1 MFTGRIRRLF
11 VVGYNT
17 KSDTVQG
24 FNFYAPQFQA
34 VGNTAGVNIQD
45 IKLDFG
51 EGESTGV
58 DNIQVLDEG
67 GATIA
72 TYTWMPADWFGG
84 EQDGWVDED
93 FVLANVTLSAGQ
105 GVLVDIVEAGTSIVN
120 AGQVAD
126 APTTVTGVQGF
137 NFIGNNSPVAIN
149 IQDIKL
155 DFVEGESTG
164 VDNIQILDEGGATTA
179 TYTWMPADWF
189 GGEQDGWVDE
199 DFALAD
205 VTIQPGAGFLV
216 DIVDAGTKVII
227 PSAL

>member
-1 MFTGRIRRLF
+1 M
-11 VVGYNT
+11 VGYQS

-34 VGNTAGVNIQD
+34 VNSTAGVNIQD

-51 EGESTGV
+51 EGEADGG
-58 DNIQVLDEG
+58 DNIQILDEG
-67 GATIA
+67 GATVA
-72 TYTWMPADWFGG
+72 TYSWMPADWFGG
-84 EQDGWVDED
+84 EQDGWVDEEGN
-93 FVLANVTLSAGQ
+93 LADVTLAAGQ
-105 GVLVDIVEAGTSIVN
+105 GVLIDIVAAGTTVMN

-126 APTTVTGVQGF
+126 KPTTVTGIQGF

-155 DFVEGESTG
+155 DFGEGEADG
-164 VDNIQILDEGGATTA
+164 GDNIQILDEGGATVA
-179 TYTWMPADWF
+179 TYSWMPADWY

-199 DFALAD
+199 DGGMAD
-205 VTIQPGAGFLV
+205 VTIAAGSGFLV
-216 DIVDAGTKVII
+216 DIVSAGTKVIL